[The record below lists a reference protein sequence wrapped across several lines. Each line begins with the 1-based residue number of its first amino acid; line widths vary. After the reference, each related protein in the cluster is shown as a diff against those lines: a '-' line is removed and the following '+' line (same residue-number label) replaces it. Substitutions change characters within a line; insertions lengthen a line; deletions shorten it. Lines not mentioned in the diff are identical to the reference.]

1 MHDDNHLKIYIKIL
15 SIKMMMQNFLLFSTL
30 VLLAGTT
37 QAEWR
42 LVWQDE
48 FNGNHVDLSQ
58 WGFEVGG
65 NGWGNNELEFY
76 TYNRTENARIEN
88 GNLVIDVHVEDYRER
103 QFTSARMHTKQAWK
117 YGRFEIRARMPNGH
131 NLWPAIWMMPLES
144 IYGIWAA
151 SGEVDI
157 AEFRGDILDKIEG
170 TAHYGGTW
178 PNNIYSG
185 SGPRSFNVNFS
196 QDFHTFALEWD
207 HKQLRWYM
215 DNQQYFSFD
224 IDRMLWSGKGANPYT
239 KNGQPFDQ
247 PFYLMLNVAVGG
259 NFFGP
264 GPYVTPDQARQWP
277 KHTFEIDYVRVYQQ

>member
-1 MHDDNHLKIYIKIL
+1 MIYIKIL
-15 SIKMMMQNFLLFSTL
+15 PIQMMFKYFFVF
-30 VLLAGTT
+30 VLLAGSS

-48 FNGNHVDLSQ
+48 FNGNQLDLNQ
-58 WGFEVGG
+58 WSYEVGG

-88 GNLVIDVHVEDYRER
+88 GNLVIDVRVENYRER
-103 QFTSARMHTKQAWK
+103 QFTSARLHTRQAWT
-117 YGRFEIRARMPNGH
+117 YGRFEARARMPNGH
-131 NLWPAIWMMPLES
+131 NLWPAIWMMPQDS

-151 SGEVDI
+151 SGEIDI
-157 AEFRGDILDKIEG
+157 VEYRGDNPDRIEG

-178 PNNIYSG
+178 PNHIYSG
-185 SGPRSFNVNFS
+185 SGPRSFSVNFS

-215 DNQQYFSFD
+215 DNQQYFTLD
-224 IDRMLWSGKGANPYT
+224 IDRMLWSGKGVNPYT

-247 PFYLMLNVAVGG
+247 PFHWMLNVAVGG

-277 KHTFEIDYVRVYQQ
+277 KHTLEIDYVRVYQQ

>member
-1 MHDDNHLKIYIKIL
+1 
-15 SIKMMMQNFLLFSTL
+15 MMMQNFLLFSTL

-131 NLWPAIWMMPLES
+131 SKFS
-144 IYGIWAA
+144 I
-151 SGEVDI
+151 I
-157 AEFRGDILDKIEG
+157 A
-170 TAHYGGTW
+170 
-178 PNNIYSG
+178 
-185 SGPRSFNVNFS
+185 
-196 QDFHTFALEWD
+196 
-207 HKQLRWYM
+207 
-215 DNQQYFSFD
+215 
-224 IDRMLWSGKGANPYT
+224 
-239 KNGQPFDQ
+239 
-247 PFYLMLNVAVGG
+247 
-259 NFFGP
+259 FF
-264 GPYVTPDQARQWP
+264 
-277 KHTFEIDYVRVYQQ
+277 